1 MGGLFPNLVT
11 MPITWTNEFLD
22 PKRQIADPLADQVV
36 ADLVAKNGKQAAKA
50 LFDEL
55 TRNVDLPLEGKYPEV
70 DAFLQSTAELPDWVE
85 PDKLKLA
92 NRFFTDH
99 GPKLL
104 IILYHKSLP
113 TLYLDANGAKVLVQT
128 GRLAHDGKARNVFAR
143 RVAETGQFLLNVMQN
158 NALNENGVGIKAAQ
172 KIRLIHASV
181 RHFIPE
187 ERWDAA
193 TWGLP
198 INQED
203 LALTLMSFSVLLL
216 DGLDAFGI
224 KYSEAKAEAYIHH
237 WNVIGHFM
245 GIEGDLFPASRKE
258 AAALVKAILDRQAY
272 PSEEGGILAE
282 SLILFTEANIPFEK
296 FEKTSTLLINFLIG
310 NRYAAMLD
318 ILPPQGCFAY
328 FLPRIFK
335 RIFKSGERLEDIVN
349 QPMKLFI
356 ETFSHVA
363 AKKMVGYF
371 DNYKNRQFSIPEEFE
386 KAWFEEK

>member
-1 MGGLFPNLVT
+1 MPN
-11 MPITWTNEFLD
+11 TWTHTFLD
-22 PKRQIADPLADQVV
+22 QKRQIADPVADQIV
-36 ADLVAKNGKQAAKA
+36 AHLVEQTGQQAAKA

-55 TRNVDLPLEGKYPEV
+55 TRNVDLPLEGKFPEV
-70 DAFLQSTAELPDWVE
+70 DEFLKSAAQLPDWAD
-85 PDKLKLA
+85 PPKLQLA

-128 GRLAHDGKARNVFAR
+128 GRLAHDGKSRNTFAR
-143 RVAETGQFLLNVMQN
+143 RVAETGQFLLNVMQQK
-158 NALNENGVGIKAAQ
+158 ALAKNGAGIKAAQ

-181 RHFIPE
+181 RNFIPE
-187 ERWDAA
+187 DHWNSED
-193 TWGLP
+193 WGLP

-224 KYSEAKAEAYIHH
+224 KYSEEEAEAYIHY
-237 WNVIGHFM
+237 WNVIGYFM
-245 GIEGDLFPASRKE
+245 GINEDLFPSSREE

-272 PSEEGGILAE
+272 ASEEGSILTE
-282 SLILFTEANIPFEK
+282 SLISFTEANIPFEK

-318 ILPPQGCFAY
+318 IVPPVGCLAY
-328 FLPRIFK
+328 FIPRIFK
-335 RIFKSGERLEDIVN
+335 GIFKSGERLEDVVN

-371 DNYKNRQFSIPEEFE
+371 DNYKKRHFTIPKEFE
-386 KAWFEEK
+386 KAWF